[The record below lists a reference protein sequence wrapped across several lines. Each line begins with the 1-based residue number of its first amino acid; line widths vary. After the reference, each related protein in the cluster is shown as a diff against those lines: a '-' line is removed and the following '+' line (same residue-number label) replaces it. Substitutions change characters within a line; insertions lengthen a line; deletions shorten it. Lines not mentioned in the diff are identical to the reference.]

1 MANTIT
7 STKARYLEKTGTN
20 TYEEKYFTTLVEQIH
35 AEEAIAGQSAGAD
48 LVTIL
53 NGINTKAEQSGVTS
67 ITIGSGSAE
76 KGDVS
81 VTLAKLGTVAVTQA
95 QLTQIETNKN
105 AVATAQSRADS
116 AYVLAQGRSR
126 GVSFETVEAMKT
138 ALKAASA
145 TEYKV
150 GDQLFIKA
158 TNVPDYWVS
167 EVLST
172 NTGETGY
179 YGISIMET
187 QKVDLSGYA
196 TTSSLNSVKSTAE
209 SALSTANSANTKAN
223 TNATDI
229 SNIKSGTTAVG
240 KANQLTTSRTFSITG
255 DGTGSA
261 SFNGTANCAIALS
274 LAATGVTAGTYSA
287 VQVDTKG
294 RVLKG
299 QQMVVFATG
308 IDDTALSSLA
318 IGGIAVIDA

>member
-95 QLTQIETNKN
+95 QLSQIEKNKN

-167 EVLST
+167 EVLDT

-240 KANQLTTSRTFSITG
+240 KANQLATSRTFSITG

>member
-7 STKARYLEKTGTN
+7 STKARYLEKTGST
-20 TYEEKYFTTLVEQIH
+20 TYEEKYFTTIVEQIH
-35 AEEAIAGQSAGAD
+35 AEEAVAGQEAGTD
-48 LVTIL
+48 LKTIL
-53 NGINTKAEQSGVTS
+53 NGLNTKAEQSGVTS
-67 ITIGSGSAE
+67 VKVGNGSAE
-76 KGDVS
+76 KGDVT
-81 VTLAKLGTVAVTQA
+81 VTLAKLGTVAITQA
-95 QLTQIETNKN
+95 QVNQIETNKN
-105 AVATAQSRADS
+105 AAATAQSRADD
-116 AYVLAQGRSR
+116 AYNLAQGRSR
-126 GVSFETVEAMKT
+126 GVAFDTIEAMKS
-138 ALKAASA
+138 ALKSASNTA
-145 TEYKV
+145 YKV

-158 TNVPDYWVS
+158 TDVPDYWVS

-172 NTGETGY
+172 NSGETGY
-179 YGISIMET
+179 YEISEMET

-196 TTSSLNSVKSTAE
+196 TNSALNNVKSTAE
-209 SALSTANSANTKAN
+209 SALSTANSATTKAN
-223 TNATDI
+223 TNASDI
-229 SNIKSGTTAVG
+229 SNIKNGSTAVG

-261 SFNGTANCAIALS
+261 GFNGTANCAIALT

-308 IDDTALSSLA
+308 IDDTALNSLA